1 MKLQTILVLPTI
13 KILQYLPFN
22 IFCIINAGTSPSRW
36 TAPYGPSRSFLPA
49 SPRGSASLPSL
60 FAHFLHRLASKSNL
74 KLPDS
79 QTDDGF
85 LNWKVS
91 CRQWLTN
98 CTHCLPLWYCGR
110 NLAMSETFFGT
121 SGNFFFS
128 CGNFAP
134 SQGTWCCHLPR
145 AELLVSPSPFP
156 RPRQK
161 QGINQK
167 W

>member
-1 MKLQTILVLPTI
+1 MNLQTILVLPT
-13 KILQYLPFN
+13 KK
-22 IFCIINAGTSPSRW
+22 FCNTSHSTYFVLLMRTRHQAAGQP
-36 TAPYGPSRSFLPA
+36 PYGPTMPFLPA
-49 SPRGSASLPSL
+49 SPRGSSSLPSL
-60 FAHFLHRLASKSNL
+60 FAHFLHRLAGKSNL
-74 KLPDS
+74 KLSDS

-85 LNWKVS
+85 RNWKVS
-91 CRQWLTN
+91 CRHWLTN